1 MAADNTLNVMFF
13 NRNPFEGETQSRNII
28 EFHKTNE
35 VQVLFVVGSFEWNF
49 VRLLAL
55 TMCKLMFLAA
65 VALLMTTVFS
75 FPVASL
81 ASLTVYVLAGTRSFM
96 VEALDFA
103 SDDYAPLFSSV
114 KEFALQSFMLMYGM
128 VHHII
133 PDFARYNAIEDF
145 VNGRNVSLVWVLDA
159 VVWLVLV
166 KTSIVLGLAM
176 LLFHRREVAEASV

>member
-1 MAADNTLNVMFF
+1 
-13 NRNPFEGETQSRNII
+13 
-28 EFHKTNE
+28 
-35 VQVLFVVGSFEWNF
+35 
-49 VRLLAL
+49 
-55 TMCKLMFLAA
+55 
-65 VALLMTTVFS
+65 
-75 FPVASL
+75 
-81 ASLTVYVLAGTRSFM
+81 M